1 MQTLTFGGANMI
13 AGLLKMH
20 RPKQS
25 WVLALSI
32 ALLAILVLFFQVA
45 EVKAD
50 DQVRLNH
57 WRVEKR
63 EQSSVEVL
71 DGSKQI
77 ESRNHKK
84 TLSEKR
90 QSLALRCHGKG
101 PKNKQNQTSGEETA
115 TEEKSK
121 KRDACDVD
129 PNTDNTETETAS
141 VEHKKSDS
149 TVFYISVFGVL
160 ALLVVYI
167 LFMKAKKN
175 KS

>member
-1 MQTLTFGGANMI
+1 MI
-13 AGLLKMH
+13 AGFLKMH

-25 WVLALSI
+25 WGLVLSI

-50 DQVRLNH
+50 DQARLNH

-77 ESRNHKK
+77 ESRNYKK
-84 TLSEKR
+84 TLREKR

-101 PKNKQNQTSGEETA
+101 PKNKQNQTSGEEAA
-115 TEEKSK
+115 TDEKSK

-141 VEHKKSDS
+141 VEHAKSDS
-149 TVFYISVFGVL
+149 TVLYISAFGVL

-167 LFMKAKKN
+167 LFMKAKKIN
-175 KS
+175 LKSKV

>member
-1 MQTLTFGGANMI
+1 MI
-13 AGLLKMH
+13 AGFLKMH

-25 WVLALSI
+25 WGLVLSI

-84 TLSEKR
+84 TLREKR
-90 QSLALRCHGKG
+90 KSLALRCHGKG
-101 PKNKQNQTSGEETA
+101 PKNKQNQT
-115 TEEKSK
+115 
-121 KRDACDVD
+121 R
-129 PNTDNTETETAS
+129 
-141 VEHKKSDS
+141 
-149 TVFYISVFGVL
+149 IQ
-160 ALLVVYI
+160 
-167 LFMKAKKN
+167 
-175 KS
+175 

>member
-1 MQTLTFGGANMI
+1 MI
-13 AGLLKMH
+13 AGFLKMH

-25 WVLALSI
+25 WGLVLSI

-63 EQSSVEVL
+63 E
-71 DGSKQI
+71 
-77 ESRNHKK
+77 SRNHKK
-84 TLSEKR
+84 TLREKR
-90 QSLALRCHGKG
+90 KSLALRCHGKG

-129 PNTDNTETETAS
+129 PNTDNSETETAS
-141 VEHKKSDS
+141 VEHKRSDS
-149 TVFYISVFGVL
+149 TVLYISAFGVL